1 VTQANL
7 PTHGHVQLALF
18 SLQSSPDRVGS
29 GEEGE
34 RVGTMHSKSR
44 HRISNALA
52 DTAKVELWLL
62 EELELEQKEVE
73 DIFCRI
79 QARMLVLQAI
89 LWPDDE
95 QAEEDEAFDATGRYA
110 PKE

>member
-1 VTQANL
+1 MSLKAN
-7 PTHGHVQLALF
+7 
-18 SLQSSPDRVGS
+18 
-29 GEEGE
+29 
-34 RVGTMHSKSR
+34 R
-44 HRISNALA
+44 HRIQNALA

-62 EELELEQKEVE
+62 EELELEDKEVE

-95 QAEEDEAFDATGRYA
+95 EEVEAFDASGRYA
-110 PKE
+110 PKEE

>member
-1 VTQANL
+1 M
-7 PTHGHVQLALF
+7 HVQLDLF

-34 RVGTMHSKSR
+34 RVGQMSLKANR
-44 HRISNALA
+44 HRIQNALA

-62 EELELEQKEVE
+62 EELELDDKEVE

-95 QAEEDEAFDATGRYA
+95 EEVEAFDASGRYA
-110 PKE
+110 PKEE